1 MSIMANI
8 RMHLSGLT
16 NFSGRETRVMFWP
29 WVGLAFGLAM
39 AANVLLMTQLVMPAV
54 LIADVAEEIVAAM
67 RSYAMAMGIVASI
80 TVALLAA
87 AVVRR
92 LHDAGQPVW
101 IGLVPLPFLAFGLI
115 WFIRVMSLAFVV
127 EEVDSGF
134 TAAFALGFL
143 NNLIYL
149 ATLVFLVVCLARRS
163 EPQENRH
170 GPQPG

>member
-1 MSIMANI
+1 MGFVANI
-8 RMHLSGLT
+8 RMHLGSLT
-16 NFSGRETRVMFWP
+16 DFSGREARGVFWP

-39 AANVLLMTQLVMPAV
+39 AANVLLMTQLVLPAM

-67 RSYAMAMGIVASI
+67 RSYAMAMGIVAVV

-92 LHDAGQPVW
+92 LHDAGKPVW
-101 IGLVPLPFLAFGLI
+101 IGLLPLPFLAFGLV

-134 TAAFALGFL
+134 TAAFMLGFF
-143 NNLIYL
+143 NNLIYMVM
-149 ATLVFLVVCLARRS
+149 LVFLVVCLARRS
-163 EPQENRH
+163 EAGDNRH